1 MSILFKRYKRIFRRN
16 LQPVFA
22 VLVAKRDGISA
33 DSWEEEVKHTLI
45 RVGENPVEYLGQD
58 LPQQSLLLTILE
70 EIEYEFLKEMRS
82 ARHVTRSLQDLPPT
96 GA

>member
-22 VLVAKRDGISA
+22 VLVAKRVNA
-33 DSWEEEVKHTLI
+33 TAASWEDEVKHTLARI
-45 RVGENPVEYLGQD
+45 GENPTEYLGHD

-70 EIEYEFLKEMRS
+70 EIEYEFLKEMR
-82 ARHVTRSLQDLPPT
+82 RTRNVSQSL
-96 GA
+96 

>member
-22 VLVAKRDGISA
+22 VLVAKRVNTTA
-33 DSWEEEVKHTLI
+33 ESWEEEVKHTLS
-45 RVGENPVEYLGQD
+45 RVGENPTEYLGQD

-82 ARHVTRSLQDLPPT
+82 TRNVSQSLQN
-96 GA
+96 

>member
-22 VLVAKRDGISA
+22 LLVAKRDS
-33 DSWEEEVKHTLI
+33 SSPVFWEEEVKRTLS
-45 RVGENPVEYLGQD
+45 RVGENPVEYLGED

-70 EIEYEFLKEMRS
+70 EIENEFLKEMRR
-82 ARHVTRSLQDLPPT
+82 ARNVNRSPQNLPST
-96 GA
+96 TI